1 MKNPSFHALKGCGIV
16 MSSNWISTRLGK
28 KLDSFP
34 LNIRPQD
41 LLRVSLLDVVRRVCL
56 LYNLLKSEFF

>member
-1 MKNPSFHALKGCGIV
+1 

-41 LLRVSLLDVVRRVCL
+41 LPEISLLDVVRRDVVRRVCL